1 MVSID
6 RDFKRKY
13 PALLNYIRIM
23 KRTNPFH
30 LEHVNCIGD
39 KLVFVLLNKKTLNI
53 SISELP
59 VNAVDDFNSL
69 KNNFEISS
77 YVKIFNLFKNYNFVM
92 IYLNELK
99 KYFSD
104 VPEVFVQYLGIKIE
118 TENDVV
124 LNKIYKIIFG
134 EKIDEIERQKI
145 D

>member
-59 VNAVDDFNSL
+59 VNAVDDFNK
-69 KNNFEISS
+69 KNF
-77 YVKIFNLFKNYNFVM
+77 
-92 IYLNELK
+92 
-99 KYFSD
+99 
-104 VPEVFVQYLGIKIE
+104 
-118 TENDVV
+118 
-124 LNKIYKIIFG
+124 
-134 EKIDEIERQKI
+134 
-145 D
+145 